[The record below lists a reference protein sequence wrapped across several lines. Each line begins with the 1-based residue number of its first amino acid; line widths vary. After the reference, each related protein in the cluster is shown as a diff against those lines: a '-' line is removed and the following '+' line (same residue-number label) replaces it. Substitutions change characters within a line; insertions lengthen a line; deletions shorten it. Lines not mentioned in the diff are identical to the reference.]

1 MFELTQI
8 QNEIKAPKNQTNSF
22 GKYNYRSCEDIQ
34 QALKPLLEKYKCM
47 ITISDEVVVM
57 GTGPNISESLE
68 SQITGKDT
76 GDFSRTNSLTGGER
90 FYIKSTITFYDPNG
104 KTLEVSALAREDF
117 KKKGMADS
125 QITGSASSYA
135 RKYALCGL
143 LLLDDTKD
151 ADSFNN

>member
-57 GTGPNISESLE
+57 GTGPNISEGGTDFYNKE
-68 SQITGKDT
+68 SGAYET
-76 GDFSRTNSLTGGER
+76 TNSLTGGER
-90 FYIKSTITFYDPNG
+90 FYIKSTITFYDSNG
-104 KTLEVSALAREDF
+104 ISRIVSAVAREDF